1 MGFYHTAQ
9 RGWPQQVVSPYQ
21 TTGRILPP
29 GNDSAI
35 KRVMILGYRGCGWCG
50 WKSWKITWNHPI
62 LKSQIMSELAQFVS
76 DLWISTGAT
85 IACLCQTQAESWTSI
100 FGGVM
105 VLQREACGKSL
116 SLRVILGEDYWR
128 TSHFWSDLPVEG
140 TKLYHFGIP
149 TQCRSNRLLL
159 SWMNPW
165 MMWCGIPARLVQLF
179 LWKTWWWV
187 FYFQALRVIPKNQLH
202 LVGASN
208 FSSIL
213 ILGKD
218 WN

>member
-1 MGFYHTAQ
+1 M
-9 RGWPQQVVSPYQ
+9 VSP
-21 TTGRILPP
+21 TRPLEEFWGVWSFFSLLGTILPSNGWWYWVIEDVDDVD
-29 GNDSAI
+29 GNHGNHDMKSPNSQVPNHEWTGPV
-35 KRVMILGYRGCGWCG
+35 RVWSLDIHWC
-50 WKSWKITWNHPI
+50 NNC
-62 LKSQIMSELAQFVS
+62 M
-76 DLWISTGAT
+76 
-85 IACLCQTQAESWTSI
+85 LCQTQAESWTSI

-165 MMWCGIPARLVQLF
+165 IMWCGIPARLVQLF
-179 LWKTWWWV
+179 PWKTWWWV
-187 FYFQALRVIPKNQLH
+187 FYFRALRVIPKNQLH
-202 LVGASN
+202 LVGAFN

-213 ILGKD
+213 MLGKD